1 MKITEKLRDCFSVL
15 VAVTFLCVP
24 ASAQSSPP
32 EKTPDEPQTG
42 TISGKIVNEN
52 GQPMAGAAAM
62 VREVNSLASGRTTV
76 TDIDGAF
83 KVNNLGRGLYVVS
96 ATAPA
101 YTSAQVD
108 PTAPM
113 TYYRIGDSV
122 NLQLTRGG
130 VITGTITNAQGEP
143 VISARVRATMIR
155 DAKGQRPSM
164 PSFGPDQSTDDRGI
178 YRLYGLAPGTYLVSA
193 GGFSPFQTGQLN
205 PYETDIPTYA
215 PSATRDNAA
224 EVSVR
229 AGEES
234 NVDIRYRGDSGHTIS
249 GTVKTGNNNSA
260 NVTLLPARNLIMPM
274 GTVFQGPGARGFAF
288 SGLNDGEYDLVAQE
302 FVQVPNQTGMP
313 MMLVSEPK
321 RVVVK
326 GASVSGIELVARPL
340 SSISGR
346 IVLETSKV
354 PECQGKRQPLLS
366 ETLVQLRRPE
376 RDAEK
381 EGFTYLRLFGSSGS
395 PDSSG
400 AFVMRN
406 VSAGK
411 YQFDPK
417 FYARY
422 WYLQSVTVS
431 AAPATVHKSQ
441 TSRVDAAAN
450 WTVLKP
456 EEQLTNLTITLAE
469 GAASVRG
476 KLTANEPPPGMT
488 LFMVPAEQDK
498 AADVLRFFIT
508 EIAADGTFALN
519 NLPPGRYWLL
529 TQTNTDAQIATL
541 TKLRLPESA
550 TARTKLRRTAE
561 TQKTEIQ
568 LKPCQNVMDY
578 QLSTK

>member
-1 MKITEKLRDCFSVL
+1 MKITEKLRNCFSVL
-15 VAVTFLCVP
+15 VATILLYVT
-24 ASAQSSPP
+24 AAAQSSPP
-32 EKTPDEPQTG
+32 EKNTDEVQTG

-52 GQPMAGAAAM
+52 GQPMAGVAAM
-62 VREVNSLASGRTTV
+62 VREVNSVVGGRVAV
-76 TDIDGAF
+76 TDVDGNF
-83 KVNNLGRGLYVVS
+83 KVNNLGRGLYIVS

-101 YTSAQVD
+101 YTSAPID
-108 PTAPM
+108 PMAPI

-130 VITGTITNAQGEP
+130 VITGAVTNAQGEP
-143 VISARVRATMIR
+143 VIGARVRATMIR
-155 DAKGQRPSM
+155 DAKGQRPGM

-178 YRLYGLAPGTYLVSA
+178 YRLYGLTPGTYLVSA
-193 GGFSPFQTGQLN
+193 GGFSQFQSSLLN

-224 EVSVR
+224 EVTVK

-234 NVDIRYRGDSGHTIS
+234 AVDIRYRGESGHTIS
-249 GTVKTGNNNSA
+249 GTVKTAGNNSA
-260 NVTLLPARNLIMPM
+260 NVTLLPAGSVILPM
-274 GTVFQGPGARGFAF
+274 GTVFQAPGGRGFAF
-288 SGLNDGEYDLVAQE
+288 NGLSDGEYELVAQE
-302 FVQVPNQTGMP
+302 FAQTPNQTGMP

-340 SSISGR
+340 ASISGR

-354 PECQGKRQPLLS
+354 PECQGKRQPLFT

-381 EGFTYLRLFGSSGS
+381 DGFTYLRQFGSAGS

-406 VSAGK
+406 VSPGK
-411 YQFDPK
+411 YLFDQR

-422 WYLQSVTVS
+422 WYLQSVTAG
-431 AAPATVHKSQ
+431 AAPATPQKSQ
-441 TSRVDAAAN
+441 ISRVDAAAN

-456 EEQLTNLTITLAE
+456 DEQLSNLTITLAE

-476 KLTANEPPPGMT
+476 KLASTETPTGTM
-488 LFMVPAEQDK
+488 LFMVPAEPDK
-498 AADVLRFFIT
+498 AADVLRFFLT
-508 EIAADGTFALN
+508 EIAADGTFAIN

-568 LKPCQNVMDY
+568 LKPCQNLTDY
-578 QLSTK
+578 QLKQ

>member
-15 VAVTFLCVP
+15 VTMVFLCVL
-24 ASAQSSPP
+24 ASAQSSPS
-32 EKTPDEPQTG
+32 ERAADEPQTG

-52 GQPMAGAAAM
+52 GQPMAGAAAT
-62 VREVNSLASGRTTV
+62 VREVNSVVGGRTTV
-76 TDIDGAF
+76 TDVDGIF
-83 KVNNLGRGLYVVS
+83 KVNNLGRGLYIVS
-96 ATAPA
+96 GAAPA
-101 YTSAQVD
+101 YTSAPAD

-130 VITGTITNAQGEP
+130 VITGAVTNAQGEP
-143 VISARVRATMIR
+143 VIAARVRATMIR
-155 DAKGQRPSM
+155 DARGQRPSM

-193 GGFSPFQTGQLN
+193 GGFSQFQTALLN

-234 NVDIRYRGDSGHTIS
+234 TVDIRYRGDSGHTIS
-249 GTVKTGNNNSA
+249 GTVKTGSTNSA
-260 NVTLLPARNLIMPM
+260 NVTLLPAGNLIMPI
-274 GTVFQGPGARGFAF
+274 GTGFQGPAARGFAF
-288 SGLNDGEYDLVAQE
+288 SGLSDGEYDLVAQE
-302 FVQVPNQTGMP
+302 FAQVPSQTGMP
-313 MMLVSEPK
+313 LMLVSEPK

-354 PECQGKRQPLLS
+354 PECQGKRQPLFS
-366 ETLVQLRRPE
+366 ETVVQLRRPE

-381 EGFTYLRLFGSSGS
+381 EGFTYLRQFGSSGS

-406 VSAGK
+406 ISPGK
-411 YQFDPK
+411 YQFDPR

-422 WYLQSVTVS
+422 WYLESVTVG
-431 AAPATVHKSQ
+431 AAPATTQRSQ

-450 WTVLKP
+450 WTMLKP
-456 EEQLTNLTITLAE
+456 DEQLTNLTITLAE

-476 KLTANEPPPGMT
+476 KLASNEPSPGMT
-488 LFMVPAEQDK
+488 LFMVPAEPDK
-498 AADVLRFFIT
+498 AADVLHFFVT

-519 NLPPGRYWLL
+519 NLAPGRYWLL
-529 TQTNTDAQIATL
+529 TQTNPEAQIASL

-550 TARTKLRRTAE
+550 TARTKLRRSAE

-568 LKPCQNVMDY
+568 LKPCQNLTDY
-578 QLSTK
+578 QLKQ